1 MMLLRHTYK
10 RTKETN
16 MATSRKKKETVKK
29 LKYTTKP
36 VKSRRMPGFVDI
48 IWQVRENTR
57 KVVAVF
63 EFEDEAQK
71 LADFQN
77 KHQVFKHN
85 NGIPNFLCIKE
96 L

>member
-1 MMLLRHTYK
+1 
-10 RTKETN
+10 
-16 MATSRKKKETVKK
+16 MATSRKKKTIVKK

-36 VKSRRMPGFVDI
+36 VKSKRMPGFVDI

-57 KVVAVF
+57 KIVAVF
-63 EFEDEAQK
+63 EFEDEACK

-85 NGIPNFLCIKE
+85 NGIPDFLCIKE

>member
-1 MMLLRHTYK
+1 
-10 RTKETN
+10 
-16 MATSRKKKETVKK
+16 MATSRKRKTTKGKPTTK

-36 VKSRRMPGFVDI
+36 VKSKRMPGFVDI

-57 KVVAVF
+57 KVVHVF
-63 EFEDEAQK
+63 EFEDDAQK
-71 LADFQN
+71 FAEFHN
-77 KHQVFKHN
+77 KEQIWKQN

>member
-1 MMLLRHTYK
+1 MLLKHIYK

-16 MATSRKKKETVKK
+16 MATSRKKTIPIKK

-36 VKSRRMPGFVDI
+36 VKIKKDI
-48 IWQVRENTR
+48 IWHVRENTR

-63 EFEDEAQK
+63 EFEDDAQA

-77 KHQVFKHN
+77 KHQVFKYN
-85 NGIPNFLCIKE
+85 NGIPDFLCIKE

>member
-1 MMLLRHTYK
+1 
-10 RTKETN
+10 
-16 MATSRKKKETVKK
+16 MATSRKKTTRIKK

-36 VKSRRMPGFVDI
+36 VKVKKDI
-48 IWQVRENTR
+48 VWHVRENTK

-63 EFEDEAQK
+63 EFEDDAQE

-85 NGIPNFLCIKE
+85 NGVPDFLCIKE

>member
-1 MMLLRHTYK
+1 
-10 RTKETN
+10 
-16 MATSRKKKETVKK
+16 MATSRKKTTIKK

-36 VKSRRMPGFVDI
+36 VKIKKDI

-57 KVVAVF
+57 KVVAVY
-63 EFEDEAQK
+63 EFEDDAQK

-77 KHQVFKHN
+77 KHQVFKHI
-85 NGIPNFLCIKE
+85 NGIPDFLCIKE